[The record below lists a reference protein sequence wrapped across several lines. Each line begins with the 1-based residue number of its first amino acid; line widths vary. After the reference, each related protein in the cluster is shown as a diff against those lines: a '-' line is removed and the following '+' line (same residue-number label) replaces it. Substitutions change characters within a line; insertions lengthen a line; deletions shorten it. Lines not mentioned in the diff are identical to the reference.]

1 MKKYPF
7 LVLFVTSF
15 FLFSCLKNHS
25 QVTIADVATF
35 EALQKENNVQLLD
48 VRTAQEYNESHLK
61 NALNIDV
68 NSDSFTE
75 KASQLDKQKPVLV
88 YCRSGHRSA
97 KAAQQLKELGFTQ
110 VTDLDG
116 GILAWK
122 KENKPVVKE

>member
-25 QVTIADVATF
+25 QVAVADVATF